1 MTNRN
6 YNLPDGVTDA
16 DIDRHFGESDE
27 PEHVEREDWF
37 VRVDR
42 QACRQIEL
50 AELGCGGYCEMTPQN
65 AGQELQDYL
74 DDAISG
80 IDLGRSDELI
90 SLMGACLRVLD
101 MVEDT

>member
-6 YNLPDGVTDA
+6 YNLPAGVTDA
-16 DIDRHFGESDE
+16 DIDRHFGEGPEQE
-27 PEHVEREDWF
+27 PVERESWIT
-37 VRVDR
+37 RVVT
-42 QACRQIEL
+42 QAAMQHEMAARDGSHTTEITQDNA
-50 AELGCGGYCEMTPQN
+50 AE
-65 AGQELQDYL
+65 ELQAYL

-80 IDLGRSDELI
+80 IDLGRSEELI